1 MFALEALQADHGD
14 SLLLRF
20 GPTGDRL
27 IVIDGGPSGIYR
39 RSLQPR
45 LNQLRN
51 GRDAGEPLVIDRVF
65 VSHMDDD
72 HIQGLL
78 DLFDELISDDESR
91 LPPPWVI
98 DGLWLNEFDL
108 AKLGIAE
115 PTALTAA
122 VASIDGAGV
131 AGVGGRSDAVIASI
145 PQARDLSRAATR
157 LSIPENADFASGL
170 AMATPTGP
178 VVTDLDGELT
188 LTVVGPHEDRIEDL
202 RKRWEA
208 YVKAHQAKAP
218 PDEVATAALAV
229 DRSVYNLS
237 STIVLAERGG
247 RSMLLTGDGL
257 GEDILEDLNGAGRL
271 TDGALHVD
279 LLKMP
284 HHGSIRNVSKP
295 ADLLRRITA
304 DHYVFSANGKFGNPD
319 PPTIQALVEAR
330 GTAEYTMHFTN
341 PDDRIDAV
349 LKADRDQH
357 KRHYDVEVR
366 HPAALGLTVELQAA
380 GPA

>member
-1 MFALEALQADHGD
+1 MFTLEALQADHGD
-14 SLLLRF
+14 ALLLRF
-20 GPTGDRL
+20 GADGERL
-27 IVIDGGPSGIYR
+27 IVIDGGPTGIYR

-51 GRDAGEPLVIDRVF
+51 GRDPNDPLVLDRVI

-78 DLFDELISDDESR
+78 DLFDELVADDESH
-91 LPPPWVI
+91 LAQPWVV

-108 AKLGIAE
+108 ARLGVAE
-115 PTALTAA
+115 PSALTAA
-122 VASIDGAGV
+122 VASVGDAVV
-131 AGVGGRSDAVIASI
+131 AGVGGRSDAVLASI

-157 LSIPENADFASGL
+157 LTISENADFDSGL
-170 AMATPTGP
+170 AMAGPSGP
-178 VVTDLDGELT
+178 VAVDLDGELT

-202 RKRWEA
+202 RKKWAA
-208 YVKAHQAKAP
+208 YERAHATKAP
-218 PDEVATAALAV
+218 PEEVATAAVSV

-257 GEDILEDLNGAGRL
+257 GEDILEDLDAAGRL
-271 TDGALHVD
+271 TNGALHVD

-295 ADLLRRITA
+295 ENLLGRITA

-319 PPTIQALVEAR
+319 PPTIEALVEAR

-341 PDDRIDAV
+341 ADERIDAV
-349 LKADRDQH
+349 LKADRDRH
-357 KRHYDVEVR
+357 RRHYMVEVR
-366 HPAALGLTVELQAA
+366 PAPALSLPIELEA
-380 GPA
+380 